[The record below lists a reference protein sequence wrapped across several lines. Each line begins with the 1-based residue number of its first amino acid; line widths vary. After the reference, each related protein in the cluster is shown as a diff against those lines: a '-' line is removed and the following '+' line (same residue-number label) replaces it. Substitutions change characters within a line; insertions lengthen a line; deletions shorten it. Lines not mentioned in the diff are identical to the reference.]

1 MAAISFLNCPLDF
14 DYNWCFLLTYWKMK
28 HKLQHLIFRSKM
40 GHYRMFSKFD
50 YDALFT
56 SWVLEWYVFK
66 HNCVTKGVFSDYNG

>member
-1 MAAISFLNCPLDF
+1 
-14 DYNWCFLLTYWKMK
+14 MK